1 MHKARTRRQGLPC
14 WRHCST
20 GGLLGKSLPRWRFY
34 KWQNFSTLSSAWS
47 DWSQWTSCSRTC
59 GAGSRSRGRECKN
72 ATAGQSDSCQ
82 GEKLQAETCQDT
94 ICPST
99 SSNALLEREGKAIFI
114 LTFFIPVDGIWLNWG
129 EWSSCGVS
137 WVRDSFKFWRS
148 TNIFFSFLLHQE
160 RCAPR

>member
-1 MHKARTRRQGLPC
+1 MISLFFPALGSLGNKRLTARTVGC
-14 WRHCST
+14 WPPFVFC
-20 GGLLGKSLPRWRFY
+20 LGN
-34 KWQNFSTLSSAWS
+34 KWQTFSTLSSAWS

-72 ATAGQSDSCQ
+72 AIQSDSCQ
-82 GEKLQAETCQDT
+82 GEKLQAETCRDI

-129 EWSSCGVS
+129 QWSSCGVS
-137 WVRDSFKFWRS
+137 
-148 TNIFFSFLLHQE
+148 
-160 RCAPR
+160 